1 MRQLINGK
9 KIFFC
14 VCALIFFY
22 TNTIIA
28 DFSFS
33 LVDNTINLGKGKL
46 STTAQVKNTGGYPV
60 AISLSMLSK
69 YQDRYGNE
77 SNERV
82 EEPIFLIYPERLIL
96 MPGETELIK
105 IGWIGPIDLTKE
117 LAFRAVCEEKS
128 LENVNKKDNRKQ
140 SFTSGKISFLTKY
153 ALNLFIKVK
162 DSKTELNLESTEF
175 YEKEGD
181 TLVRFTLKN
190 TGNGILK
197 GNALTFFLPNKK
209 TNTDIILNHSLFYIF
224 PGSTRRFEYKIN
236 QNKNNLTK
244 NARFTYELQNL

>member
-1 MRQLINGK
+1 MKQIINYK
-9 KIFFC
+9 NMFFC
-14 VCALIFFY
+14 ICILVFMHTSNIV
-22 TNTIIA
+22 A

-46 STTAQVKNTGGYPV
+46 STTAQVKNTGAYPV
-60 AISLSMLSK
+60 AISLSILSK
-69 YQDRYGNE
+69 YQDLYGNE
-77 SNERV
+77 SNELV

-105 IGWIGPIDLTKE
+105 IGWIGPIDLNKE

-128 LENVNKKDNRKQ
+128 LDNINKPEDRKQ
-140 SFTSGKISFLTKY
+140 SFTSGKITFLTKY

-162 DSKTELNLESTEF
+162 DSKTELTLESTEF

-181 TLVRFTLKN
+181 TWVRFTLKN

-197 GNALTFFLPNKK
+197 GNALQFFLPNKK
-209 TNTDIILNHSLFYIF
+209 TKNDIIFNHSLFYVY
-224 PGSTRRFEYKIN
+224 PGDTRRFEYKVR
-236 QNKNNLTK
+236 QNKNNLTT
-244 NARFTYELQNL
+244 NSRFTYELQNL

>member
-82 EEPIFLIYPERLIL
+82 EEPIFLIYPEV
-96 MPGETELIK
+96 
-105 IGWIGPIDLTKE
+105 IDY
-117 LAFRAVCEEKS
+117 
-128 LENVNKKDNRKQ
+128 
-140 SFTSGKISFLTKY
+140 FLCC
-153 ALNLFIKVK
+153 
-162 DSKTELNLESTEF
+162 
-175 YEKEGD
+175 
-181 TLVRFTLKN
+181 
-190 TGNGILK
+190 
-197 GNALTFFLPNKK
+197 
-209 TNTDIILNHSLFYIF
+209 
-224 PGSTRRFEYKIN
+224 
-236 QNKNNLTK
+236 
-244 NARFTYELQNL
+244 